1 MDVISSQLPQPSF
14 SSRADGSFLLAA
26 PASLAEAPL
35 SIVTMTSSQH
45 SERCV
50 TPSSYLRN
58 VLKTVGGGAPE
69 KQTSGLARRF
79 CSKRS
84 LHLRGQ
90 SSVFTQE
97 ITQPDVHE
105 SAVQRELL
113 HAGRC
118 MLDSEPCSQLLSDYY
133 RE

>member
-1 MDVISSQLPQPSF
+1 
-14 SSRADGSFLLAA
+14 
-26 PASLAEAPL
+26 
-35 SIVTMTSSQH
+35 MTSSQH

-113 HAGRC
+113 HAGRRAVQPAAQRILQGIGQ
-118 MLDSEPCSQLLSDYY
+118 MATTLSAAVH
-133 RE
+133 RRP